1 MNNEDFFETYGF
13 SIEELNE
20 LLRTKQYRQLRE
32 KINDVNEVDLA
43 EFIEDLDH
51 EQRLLVF
58 RMLHKDNA
66 ADVFANLPVEVQAQ
80 IIISI
85 TDTELKSIVD
95 ELYVD
100 DAVDMLE
107 ELPATVVR
115 RVLKNATPETR
126 KLINQFLKYPE
137 DSAGSIMT
145 AEYLSLKKEM
155 RVLNAFDYIR
165 THGQDSETI
174 YVLFV
179 TDNER
184 HLEGV
189 VTVKDLLM
197 HPYETRISD
206 IMDDNIIKCTT
217 TDDQEEVAEL
227 FNRYDL
233 ISLAVTDQENR
244 LVGIVTIDDIVDV
257 MEDEATEDIE
267 KMAAILP
274 TDKSYFQ
281 TGIFETWKSR
291 IPWLML
297 LMVSATFTGVIINN
311 FENALAACVAL
322 TGFIPMLMD
331 TAGNCGSQA
340 SVTVIRA
347 LSLNDVEFSDLIKV
361 LWKEFRV
368 AFFCGASLAMVNFVK
383 IFLIDRTLFHN
394 PSITVMVDLAV
405 CVTLFVTVICAKLV
419 GCSLPMIA
427 EKFGFDPAVMAS
439 PFITTIVDAVSLLIY
454 FSFARVLLGIG

>member
-32 KINDVNEVDLA
+32 KINDINEVDLA
-43 EFIEDLDH
+43 EFLEDLDQ

-80 IIISI
+80 IIIAI

-115 RVLKNATPETR
+115 RVLKNATP
-126 KLINQFLKYPE
+126 NQFLKYPE

-184 HLEGV
+184 HLEGI

-217 TDDQEEVAEL
+217 TVPKSMRFQ
-227 FNRYDL
+227 
-233 ISLAVTDQENR
+233 SSPC
-244 LVGIVTIDDIVDV
+244 
-257 MEDEATEDIE
+257 ED
-267 KMAAILP
+267 
-274 TDKSYFQ
+274 F
-281 TGIFETWKSR
+281 
-291 IPWLML
+291 
-297 LMVSATFTGVIINN
+297 LMVRWISMSFSAMYS
-311 FENALAACVAL
+311 L
-322 TGFIPMLMD
+322 T
-331 TAGNCGSQA
+331 
-340 SVTVIRA
+340 
-347 LSLNDVEFSDLIKV
+347 DL
-361 LWKEFRV
+361 
-368 AFFCGASLAMVNFVK
+368 
-383 IFLIDRTLFHN
+383 
-394 PSITVMVDLAV
+394 
-405 CVTLFVTVICAKLV
+405 
-419 GCSLPMIA
+419 
-427 EKFGFDPAVMAS
+427 
-439 PFITTIVDAVSLLIY
+439 
-454 FSFARVLLGIG
+454 

>member
-20 LLRTKQYRQLRE
+20 LLKTKQYRQLRE
-32 KINDVNEVDLA
+32 KINDINEVDLA
-43 EFIEDLDH
+43 EFLEDLDQ

-184 HLEGV
+184 HLEGI

-233 ISLAVTDQENR
+233 ISLAVTLR
-244 LVGIVTIDDIVDV
+244 
-257 MEDEATEDIE
+257 
-267 KMAAILP
+267 
-274 TDKSYFQ
+274 
-281 TGIFETWKSR
+281 SR
-291 IPWLML
+291 
-297 LMVSATFTGVIINN
+297 
-311 FENALAACVAL
+311 
-322 TGFIPMLMD
+322 
-331 TAGNCGSQA
+331 
-340 SVTVIRA
+340 
-347 LSLNDVEFSDLIKV
+347 
-361 LWKEFRV
+361 
-368 AFFCGASLAMVNFVK
+368 
-383 IFLIDRTLFHN
+383 
-394 PSITVMVDLAV
+394 
-405 CVTLFVTVICAKLV
+405 
-419 GCSLPMIA
+419 
-427 EKFGFDPAVMAS
+427 
-439 PFITTIVDAVSLLIY
+439 
-454 FSFARVLLGIG
+454 

>member
-20 LLRTKQYRQLRE
+20 LLKTKQYRQLRE
-32 KINDVNEVDLA
+32 KINDINEVDLA
-43 EFIEDLDH
+43 EFLEDLDQ

-184 HLEGV
+184 HLEGI

-206 IMDDNIIKCTT
+206 IMDENIIKCTT

-233 ISLAVTDQENR
+233 ISLAVTDQE
-244 LVGIVTIDDIVDV
+244 
-257 MEDEATEDIE
+257 
-267 KMAAILP
+267 
-274 TDKSYFQ
+274 
-281 TGIFETWKSR
+281 
-291 IPWLML
+291 
-297 LMVSATFTGVIINN
+297 
-311 FENALAACVAL
+311 
-322 TGFIPMLMD
+322 
-331 TAGNCGSQA
+331 
-340 SVTVIRA
+340 
-347 LSLNDVEFSDLIKV
+347 
-361 LWKEFRV
+361 
-368 AFFCGASLAMVNFVK
+368 
-383 IFLIDRTLFHN
+383 
-394 PSITVMVDLAV
+394 
-405 CVTLFVTVICAKLV
+405 
-419 GCSLPMIA
+419 
-427 EKFGFDPAVMAS
+427 
-439 PFITTIVDAVSLLIY
+439 
-454 FSFARVLLGIG
+454 

>member
-1 MNNEDFFETYGF
+1 
-13 SIEELNE
+13 
-20 LLRTKQYRQLRE
+20 
-32 KINDVNEVDLA
+32 
-43 EFIEDLDH
+43 
-51 EQRLLVF
+51 
-58 RMLHKDNA
+58 
-66 ADVFANLPVEVQAQ
+66 
-80 IIISI
+80 
-85 TDTELKSIVD
+85 
-95 ELYVD
+95 
-100 DAVDMLE
+100 MLE

-184 HLEGV
+184 HLEGI

-244 LVGIVTIDDIVDV
+244 LVGIVTVDDIVDV

-311 FENALAACVAL
+311 FENALATCVAL

-347 LSLNDVEFSDLIKV
+347 LSLNDVEFRDILKV
-361 LWKEFRV
+361 LWKELRV
-368 AFFCGASLAMVNFVK
+368 AIFCGASLAIVNFVK

-394 PSITVMVDLAV
+394 SSITLMVDLAV

>member
-20 LLRTKQYRQLRE
+20 LLKTKQYRQLRE
-32 KINDVNEVDLA
+32 KINDINEVDLA
-43 EFIEDLDH
+43 EFLEDLDQ

-184 HLEGV
+184 HLEGI
-189 VTVKDLLM
+189 VTVKNLLM

-244 LVGIVTIDDIVDV
+244 LVGIVTVDDIVDV

-281 TGIFETWKSR
+281 TSIFETWKSH

-311 FENALAACVAL
+311 FENALATCVAL

-347 LSLNDVEFSDLIKV
+347 LSLNDVEFRDILKV
-361 LWKEFRV
+361 LWKELRV
-368 AFFCGASLAMVNFVK
+368 AIFCGASLAIVNFVK

-394 PSITVMVDLAV
+394 SSITLMVDLAV

>member
-20 LLRTKQYRQLRE
+20 LLKTKQYRLLRE
-32 KINDVNEVDLA
+32 KINDINEVDLA

-206 IMDDNIIKCTT
+206 I
-217 TDDQEEVAEL
+217 
-227 FNRYDL
+227 
-233 ISLAVTDQENR
+233 
-244 LVGIVTIDDIVDV
+244 
-257 MEDEATEDIE
+257 
-267 KMAAILP
+267 
-274 TDKSYFQ
+274 
-281 TGIFETWKSR
+281 
-291 IPWLML
+291 
-297 LMVSATFTGVIINN
+297 
-311 FENALAACVAL
+311 
-322 TGFIPMLMD
+322 
-331 TAGNCGSQA
+331 
-340 SVTVIRA
+340 
-347 LSLNDVEFSDLIKV
+347 
-361 LWKEFRV
+361 
-368 AFFCGASLAMVNFVK
+368 
-383 IFLIDRTLFHN
+383 
-394 PSITVMVDLAV
+394 
-405 CVTLFVTVICAKLV
+405 
-419 GCSLPMIA
+419 
-427 EKFGFDPAVMAS
+427 
-439 PFITTIVDAVSLLIY
+439 
-454 FSFARVLLGIG
+454 